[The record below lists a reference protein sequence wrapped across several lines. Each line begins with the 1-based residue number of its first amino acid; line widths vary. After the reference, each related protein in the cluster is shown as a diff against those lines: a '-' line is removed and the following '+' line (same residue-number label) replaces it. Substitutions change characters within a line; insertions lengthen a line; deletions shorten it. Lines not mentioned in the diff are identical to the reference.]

1 MALQFEQVQTKWIE
15 KGEDKLGL
23 CVCIYRNWM
32 AIDYLQDGDHGMGQV
47 LVDAMVGL
55 SLLGNAGSCFLAVV
69 FGPSVNHVKLI
80 TSFHI
85 LYLSIYEYMYV
96 SIQKIHYTGRWSIDF
111 GAWMFSGW
119 WYTLQNGGSLSYC
132 SAHYDRFESTKLCE

>member
-1 MALQFEQVQTKWIE
+1 
-15 KGEDKLGL
+15 
-23 CVCIYRNWM
+23 M

-85 LYLSIYEYMYV
+85 LYLSICV
-96 SIQKIHYTGRWSIDF
+96 CIQKIHYTGRWSIDF
-111 GAWMFSGW
+111 GA
-119 WYTLQNGGSLSYC
+119 
-132 SAHYDRFESTKLCE
+132 